1 MTCVPCSTTWHVH
14 RLLAATTYRR
24 TVANNAI
31 KALKYQYDRS
41 LVYPLA
47 MRMLT
52 ALHAA
57 PRSLFNPLFVPV
69 PLHTQRKRWRGFNQ
83 AALLAETA
91 ADVGLFSFAEPLK
104 RIRNTVP
111 QTKTLGRA
119 ERLDSMSG
127 AFVCEAPELV
137 KRRHVILVDDVS
149 TTGSTL
155 NACGKELMKAGALS
169 ITGLVFARV

>member
-1 MTCVPCSTTWHVH
+1 MTCAPCSTTWHVH
-14 RLLAATTYRR
+14 RLLAATAYRR
-24 TVANNAI
+24 TVANSAI

-41 LVYPLA
+41 LVYPLS

-57 PRSLFNPLFVPV
+57 PRSLFNPLFIPV
-69 PLHTQRKRWRGFNQ
+69 PLHKLRNRWRGFNQ

-91 ADVGLFSFAEPLK
+91 ADVGLFSYAEPLK
-104 RIRNTVP
+104 RVRNTTP
-111 QTKTLGRA
+111 QTKTPGRA
-119 ERLDSMSG
+119 ERLIAMSE

-149 TTGSTL
+149 TTGATL
-155 NACGKELMKAGALS
+155 NACGQELIKAGALS
-169 ITGLVFARV
+169 VTGLVFARV